1 LVQKSVLLK
10 VSETP
15 SLKLAPGASVFPD
28 VDEVLEEP
36 PDVPPQAARII
47 AATTTSAPSACRRL
61 ANFDFMVFSSRVLV
75 PAEWSSQLEMHYYLP
90 QAAFHVR
97 AA

>member
-15 SLKLAPGASVFPD
+15 SLKLAPGASVLPD
-28 VDEVLEEP
+28 VDVFVL
-36 PDVPPQAARII
+36 PDVPPHAARII
-47 AATTTSAPSACRRL
+47 EATTTSAPSACRRL
-61 ANFDFMVFSSRVLV
+61 ANFDFMVFSSRVLF

-90 QAAFHVR
+90 QAVFHVR